1 MIVKVP
7 ELWNVDDL
15 GKAIVTQWYVGVGDI
30 IKEDMPVCQI
40 MAAKVTI
47 EVNTNVRGK
56 VKKLLQ
62 DINANYFV
70 RSYGTKEIFRAT
82 ISARLT

>member
-1 MIVKVP
+1 MMVKVP

-62 DINANYFV
+62 DINAKIVPGDYLI
-70 RSYGTKEIFRAT
+70 EIED
-82 ISARLT
+82 S

>member
-62 DINANYFV
+62 DINAKIVPGDYLI
-70 RSYGTKEIFRAT
+70 EIED
-82 ISARLT
+82 S

>member
-1 MIVKVP
+1 MKVP
-7 ELWNVDDL
+7 ELWNVNDL

-62 DINANYFV
+62 DINA
-70 RSYGTKEIFRAT
+70 EIVPGDDL
-82 ISARLT
+82 IEIESS

>member
-7 ELWNVDDL
+7 ELWNVNDL

-62 DINANYFV
+62 DINA
-70 RSYGTKEIFRAT
+70 EIVPGDDL
-82 ISARLT
+82 IEIESS

>member
-1 MIVKVP
+1 MIIP

-62 DINANYFV
+62 DINAKIVPGDYLI
-70 RSYGTKEIFRAT
+70 EIED
-82 ISARLT
+82 S

>member
-1 MIVKVP
+1 MMVKVP

-62 DINANYFV
+62 DINA
-70 RSYGTKEIFRAT
+70 EIVPGDYL
-82 ISARLT
+82 IEIEDS

>member
-1 MIVKVP
+1 M
-7 ELWNVDDL
+7 
-15 GKAIVTQWYVGVGDI
+15 
-30 IKEDMPVCQI
+30 CQI

-62 DINANYFV
+62 DINAKIVPGDYLI
-70 RSYGTKEIFRAT
+70 EIED
-82 ISARLT
+82 S

>member
-62 DINANYFV
+62 DINA
-70 RSYGTKEIFRAT
+70 EIVPGDDL
-82 ISARLT
+82 IEIE

>member
-7 ELWNVDDL
+7 ELWNVNDL

-62 DINANYFV
+62 DINA
-70 RSYGTKEIFRAT
+70 EIVPGDDL
-82 ISARLT
+82 IEIE

>member
-7 ELWNVDDL
+7 ELWNVNDL

-62 DINANYFV
+62 DINA
-70 RSYGTKEIFRAT
+70 EIVPGDYL
-82 ISARLT
+82 IEIEDS

>member
-62 DINANYFV
+62 DINA
-70 RSYGTKEIFRAT
+70 EIVPGDYL
-82 ISARLT
+82 IEIE

>member
-62 DINANYFV
+62 DINA
-70 RSYGTKEIFRAT
+70 EIVPGDYL
-82 ISARLT
+82 IEIEDS

>member
-30 IKEDMPVCQI
+30 IKEDMPVRQM

-62 DINANYFV
+62 DINA
-70 RSYGTKEIFRAT
+70 EIVPGDDL
-82 ISARLT
+82 IEIEGS

>member
-1 MIVKVP
+1 MKVP
-7 ELWNVDDL
+7 ELWNVNDL

-62 DINANYFV
+62 DINA
-70 RSYGTKEIFRAT
+70 EIVPGDDL
-82 ISARLT
+82 IEIE